1 MSSSFQVPAAR
12 TKAASD
18 HAHLLNLLD
27 HLPDPRSRRG
37 VRHGAAALV
46 AVAVAAMTA
55 GMRGFTAIGQWVA
68 GADAQVLTEL
78 GLDRPAEESTF
89 RRLFAGLDAGRLDQ
103 ILGLWATTRAGTVQ
117 GRRVIAVDGK
127 SVRGAREPGG
137 RVAPHLV
144 AALDAAT
151 GLVLGQEQAQSEG
164 GEIGAARDL
173 LDVLD
178 VSGAVVTMDALHA
191 QHTTAEQVLEQGGDY
206 VLTVKGNQPTLF
218 GQLKKLPWKDVTATR
233 RTERSRGRRITRTI
247 KVVDVPGW
255 IEFPGAAQVAQLR
268 RTTTRNG
275 KKTVEVVYLVTSAD
289 ARVVRPQVLAA
300 WVQSHWHIENRLH
313 WVRDVTFGEDACR
326 IRRGAAPR
334 VMASLRGLVIG
345 LLRLAGWDNIAAGLR
360 HHARRDRQ
368 VIGLLT
374 G

>member
-1 MSSSFQVPAAR
+1 MHTCSLSWAW
-12 TKAASD
+12 T
-18 HAHLLNLLD
+18 
-27 HLPDPRSRRG
+27 G
-37 VRHGAAALV
+37 
-46 AVAVAAMTA
+46 
-55 GMRGFTAIGQWVA
+55 
-68 GADAQVLTEL
+68 
-78 GLDRPAEESTF
+78 RPAEESTF
-89 RRLFAGLDAGRLDQ
+89 RRLFAGLDAGRPDQ

-151 GLVLGQEQAQSEG
+151 GLVLGQEQAHSQG
-164 GEIGAARDL
+164 GETGAACDL
-173 LDVLD
+173 LAVLD

-206 VLTVKGNQPTLF
+206 VLTIKANQPTLF
-218 GQLKKLPWKDVTATR
+218 GQLKKLPWKDVAATR
-233 RTERSRGRRITRTI
+233 RTERSHGRRI

-275 KKTVEVVYLVTSAD
+275 KKTVEVVYLLTSAD
-289 ARVVRPQVLAA
+289 ARAARPQVLAA
-300 WVQSHWHIENRLH
+300 WVQSHGHIENRLH

-360 HHARRDRQ
+360 HHARRDHQ
-368 VIGLLT
+368 VIGLLD

>member
-1 MSSSFQVPAAR
+1 MHTCSPSWAW
-12 TKAASD
+12 T
-18 HAHLLNLLD
+18 
-27 HLPDPRSRRG
+27 G
-37 VRHGAAALV
+37 
-46 AVAVAAMTA
+46 
-55 GMRGFTAIGQWVA
+55 
-68 GADAQVLTEL
+68 
-78 GLDRPAEESTF
+78 RPAEESTF
-89 RRLFAGLDAGRLDQ
+89 RRLFAGLDADRLDQ

-117 GRRVIAVDGK
+117 DRRVIAVDGK

-137 RVAPHLV
+137 LAPHLV
-144 AALDAAT
+144 AALDAAN
-151 GLVLGQEQAQSEG
+151 GLVLGQGKAHSQG

-173 LDVLD
+173 LGVLD

-206 VLTVKGNQPTLF
+206 VLTVKANQPTLF
-218 GQLKKLPWKDVTATR
+218 GQLKRLPWKDVAATR
-233 RTERSRGRRITRTI
+233 RTERSHGRRITRTI
-247 KVVDVPGW
+247 KAVDVPGW

-289 ARVVRPQVLAA
+289 ARAARPQVLAA

-334 VMASLRGLVIG
+334 VMASLRGLVIA

-360 HHARRDRQ
+360 HHASRDHQ
-368 VIGLLT
+368 VIGLLDE
-374 G
+374 